1 MGSQIKKRQDSW
13 WASCSQGF
21 ESLPRRQ
28 NFCFLAVCY
37 VYYNNFNIQ
46 NLTNQQTIKDAKN
59 TLNTND
65 LSTKAKDYLNT
76 LCSVTP
82 NRRVGSTGN
91 RAATDFFAQKVRSWG
106 YLVDDTPFKCF
117 DYENKTPT
125 LTFRERSFNVQI
137 SPYSLGCDV
146 EAELV
151 VVSTVDELEKCGCQN
166 KILLLKG
173 EICVEQLMPKNF
185 VFYNPDQHKRIYALL
200 EQKKPKAIIT
210 ATSKNPQMV
219 GNMYPFPLIN
229 DGDFDIPSVYCTD
242 IVGEEIAAKA
252 GQTFK
257 LNAQAK
263 RIPTTANN
271 VIARKNPE
279 AQNKITICAHIDAV
293 ENSPG
298 ASDNA
303 SGVVVL
309 LLLAE
314 KLKGYQGKYGIE
326 LMAFNGEDHYSVG
339 GQMDYLN
346 RYNDS
351 MSQILLAVNID
362 DVGYIKGK
370 MAFSFYGCPTE
381 IQQKTQA
388 TFCQYPNL
396 IEGEQWYQ
404 GDHMIFAQNQKPT
417 IAVTSSEVTELMSTI
432 THSPKDTPE
441 IIDCAKL
448 VELACALENLVTV
461 F

>member
-1 MGSQIKKRQDSW
+1 MHT
-13 WASCSQGF
+13 
-21 ESLPRRQ
+21 Q
-28 NFCFLAVCY
+28 NYLE
-37 VYYNNFNIQ
+37 
-46 NLTNQQTIKDAKN
+46 
-59 TLNTND
+59 
-65 LSTKAKDYLNT
+65 KAKTYLDI
-76 LCSVTP
+76 LCSVKP
-82 NRRVGSTGN
+82 NRRLGSQGN
-91 RAATDFFAQKVRSWG
+91 RTATEFFAEKMSSWG
-106 YLVDDTPFKCF
+106 YQVDKSPFKCL
-117 DYENKTPT
+117 DYESKEPT
-125 LTFRERSFNVQI
+125 LIHKDLAFDVQI

-151 VVSTVDELEKCGCQN
+151 VASTIDELEKCECQN
-166 KILLLKG
+166 NLLLLKG
-173 EICVEQLMPKNF
+173 EICSEQLMPKNF
-185 VFYNPDQHKRIYALL
+185 VFYNPDHHKRIYASL
-200 EQKKPKAIIT
+200 EKKQPKAIIT
-210 ATSKNPQMV
+210 ATSRNPQMV

-242 IVGEEIAAKA
+242 TEGEKIAAKA

-263 RIPTTANN
+263 RIPTTACN

-346 RYNDS
+346 RYSDS
-351 MSQILLAVNID
+351 MNQIHLAVNID

-370 MAFSFYGCPTE
+370 IAFSFYGCPTE

-388 TFCQYPNL
+388 TFSKYPNL
-396 IEGEQWYQ
+396 VEGEQWYQ
-404 GDHMIFAQNQKPT
+404 GDHMIFVQNQKPT
-417 IAVTSSEVTELMSTI
+417 IAVTSSEVAELMSTI

-441 IIDCAKL
+441 IIDYDKL
-448 VELACALENLVTV
+448 VELSCALESLLVAI
-461 F
+461 